1 MWSKITDPMWFNAVA
16 LVVLV
21 IITGFY
27 AWQTQKL
34 VKEAREQRLLSIR
47 PVLKV
52 ELVSKKPNVRIVGEK
67 TEASLFLRVKNVGNG
82 TMVSLEYTIIKPIKN
97 RDGFLIDYSSSKY
110 FKEPSIFLKEMV
122 LGIGE
127 KEDIEIGKL
136 SEYEEKYPFFDVEI
150 HYFDISR
157 LGNKYIDKKSFY
169 EEDIKIME

>member
-16 LVVLV
+16 LFVLV

-27 AWQTQKL
+27 AWQTRKL

-52 ELVSKKPNVRIVGEK
+52 ELVSKKPKVRIVGEK
-67 TEASLFLRVKNVGNG
+67 LEASLFLRVKNIGNG
-82 TMVSLEYTIIKPIKN
+82 TMVDLEYTIIKPIKN
-97 RDGFLIDYSSSKY
+97 RYGFTIDYSSNSKY
-110 FKEPSIFLKEMV
+110 LEEPSIFLNGMA

-136 SEYEEKYPFFDVEI
+136 SEYEGKYPFFDVKI
-150 HYFDISR
+150 DYFDI

-169 EEDIKIME
+169 EGDIKIIE